1 MKKAGAS
8 ETLLDYLRDHGLT
21 GCKRSCGIGEC
32 GSCTVV
38 VSHRQGE
45 GGAVVA
51 CLVPLASLQG
61 AAVTT
66 VEGLGQELHP
76 VQELLHA
83 GHATQCGFCSP
94 GLVSHHY
101 LISCFHP
108 SSKVM
113 SAVGLLASC
122 PSPDIEDLGR
132 GLQGNL
138 CRCTGYRPI
147 LSSLADLCSNTERQA
162 DCQKGLMS
170 LNNEAERRRAEA
182 DSTELEL
189 ESTTQVPINVF
200 CINTRLIIK
209 KKIFEGLAPSCFS
222 CSPLCLVGTTSRCS
236 AEVGWHRWTAW
247 QPGANC
253 CWTSGG
259 TERDPRDASG

>member
-8 ETLLDYLRDHGLT
+8 ETLLDYLRDQGLT

-51 CLVPLASLQG
+51 CLVPLASLHG

-200 CINTRLIIK
+200 CISTRLIIK

-222 CSPLCLVGTTSRCS
+222 C
-236 AEVGWHRWTAW
+236 
-247 QPGANC
+247 
-253 CWTSGG
+253 
-259 TERDPRDASG
+259 